1 VGIEPSGHSHWFE
14 RLLAELSYPPW
25 MGDPA
30 QRVRKK
36 KNDRKDGDQV
46 RTGKRG
52 FPSFSRL
59 PQIDGGHYCAS

>member
-46 RTGKRG
+46 LTVLERR
-52 FPSFSRL
+52 
-59 PQIDGGHYCAS
+59 